1 MNLTRRP
8 RRLRRTAQIRNLVH
22 EVDVRCDD
30 LIYPVFVTEGENV
43 QSPIESMPGI
53 YHYSLDRLAIHL
65 KEVWEKGVRAVIF
78 FGVPDHKDACG
89 SGAYDPDGIVQ
100 RALRM
105 TKKLYPEMICIA
117 DICLCEYTDHGH
129 CGVIKDGEVLNDETL
144 ELLSKAAVS
153 CAAAGA
159 DIVAPSDMMDGR
171 IGHMRHT
178 LDTAGYAH
186 TLIMAYS
193 VKYASAFYGP
203 FREAADSAPAFVSEL
218 NSVLFPTFGNPT
230 IPNFI
235 FSISSY
241 KSFDFKGFQHTY
253 FCKWAI

>member
-89 SGAYDPDGIVQ
+89 SGA
-100 RALRM
+100 
-105 TKKLYPEMICIA
+105 
-117 DICLCEYTDHGH
+117 
-129 CGVIKDGEVLNDETL
+129 
-144 ELLSKAAVS
+144 
-153 CAAAGA
+153 
-159 DIVAPSDMMDGR
+159 
-171 IGHMRHT
+171 
-178 LDTAGYAH
+178 
-186 TLIMAYS
+186 
-193 VKYASAFYGP
+193 
-203 FREAADSAPAFVSEL
+203 
-218 NSVLFPTFGNPT
+218 
-230 IPNFI
+230 
-235 FSISSY
+235 
-241 KSFDFKGFQHTY
+241 
-253 FCKWAI
+253 